1 MKSPYTGKE
10 MKRIHET
17 RLWKFR
23 GEEYPFI
30 HTAWLC
36 EDSGEQFT
44 DDESDTAGY
53 IQVTNQYR
61 EKYGVPYTDEIVAIR
76 RRYGI
81 SAQKMSLILGI
92 GINQYRLYE
101 QGEVPSVSNG
111 RMIRSISNPKVMLDI
126 LESSRNELSDTEYK
140 KLSDKIKSE
149 IADSER
155 YKIEHYET
163 NRVYRSVRGAGNGYA
178 PLSLCRLKNLMLYL
192 LENIQEVWC
201 TKMNKLLFY
210 IDFLSYRE
218 NGMAISG
225 LSYKAIDFGP
235 VPERWDVVYSEF
247 DEIHQELRSAGDFV
261 GSVLTSTDKADMALF
276 TEAEIKVME
285 RVLAKFNSLSSRELS
300 RLSHQ
305 EKAWINHQALHEN
318 IPFSEAFE
326 LNAI

>member
-1 MKSPYTGKE
+1 MKSPFTGKE
-10 MKRIHET
+10 MKRIYEM
-17 RLWKFR
+17 RFWKFR
-23 GEEYPFI
+23 GEEYPYI

-44 DDESDTAGY
+44 DDASDTAGY

-61 EKYGVPYTDEIVAIR
+61 EKYGIPYTDEIVAIR
-76 RRYGI
+76 KRYGI

-126 LESSRNELSDTEYK
+126 LESSRNELSENEYK
-140 KLSDKIKSE
+140 KLSGRIKSE
-149 IADSER
+149 IEESENN
-155 YKIEHYET
+155 KIEQYEI
-163 NRVYRSVRGAGNGYA
+163 NRVYRSARGVENGYA

-192 LENIQEVWC
+192 LENLHDVWF

-210 IDFLSYRE
+210 VDFLSYRE

-235 VPERWDVVYSEF
+235 VPVRWDVIYSEF
-247 DEIHQELRSAGDFV
+247 DEIHQELRSVGDFV
-261 GSVLTSTDKADMALF
+261 GSVLTSTDKADLSLF
-276 TEAEIKVME
+276 TESEIKVMDY
-285 RVLAKFNSLSSRELS
+285 VLAKFNNTSSRDLS
-300 RLSHQ
+300 QLSHK
-305 EKAWINHQALHEN
+305 ESAWTNHHDRHEI
-318 IPFSEAFE
+318 IPFSEAFQ
-326 LNAI
+326 LKAV

>member
-1 MKSPYTGKE
+1 MKSPFTGKE

-17 RLWKFR
+17 RIWKFR
-23 GEEYPFI
+23 GEEYPYI
-30 HTAWLC
+30 HTFWLC

-44 DDESDTAGY
+44 DDASDTAGF

-61 EKYGVPYTDEIVAIR
+61 EKYGIPYTDEIIAIR
-76 RRYGI
+76 KRYGI

-126 LESSRNELSDTEYK
+126 LESSRKELSDNEYR

-149 IADSER
+149 IAEGER
-155 YKIEHYET
+155 HKIEQYEI
-163 NRVYRSVRGAGNGYA
+163 NRVYRSVRGVVNGYA

-192 LENIQEVWC
+192 LENIHDVWC

-225 LSYKAIDFGP
+225 LSYRAIDFGP
-235 VPERWDVVYSEF
+235 VPERWDVIYSEF

-261 GSVLTSTDKADMALF
+261 GSVLTSTDKADLSLF

-285 RVLAKFNSLSSRELS
+285 DVIAKFHKTSSRDLS
-300 RLSHQ
+300 KLSHK
-305 EKAWINHQALHEN
+305 ETAWINHHDRHES
-318 IPFSEAFE
+318 IPFSEAFD
-326 LNAI
+326 LKAV

>member
-1 MKSPYTGKE
+1 MKSPFTGKE

-17 RLWKFR
+17 RIWKFR
-23 GEEYPFI
+23 GEEYPYI
-30 HTAWLC
+30 HTSWLC

-44 DDESDTAGY
+44 DDASDTAGF

-61 EKYGVPYTDEIVAIR
+61 EKYGIPYTDEIIAIR
-76 RRYGI
+76 KRYGI

-126 LESSRNELSDTEYK
+126 LESSRNELSDSEYR
-140 KLSDKIKSE
+140 KLSDKITSE
-149 IADSER
+149 IAEGER
-155 YKIEHYET
+155 HKIEQYEI
-163 NRVYRSVRGAGNGYA
+163 NRVYRSVRGVVNGYA

-192 LENIQEVWC
+192 LENIHDVWC

-225 LSYKAIDFGP
+225 LSYRAIDFGP
-235 VPERWDVVYSEF
+235 VPERWDVIYSEF

-261 GSVLTSTDKADMALF
+261 GSVLTSTDKADLSLF

-285 RVLAKFNSLSSRELS
+285 DVIAKFHKTSSRDLS
-300 RLSHQ
+300 KLSHK
-305 EKAWINHQALHEN
+305 ETAWINHHDRYES
-318 IPFSEAFE
+318 IPFSEAFD
-326 LNAI
+326 LKAV

>member
-1 MKSPYTGKE
+1 MKSPFTGKE

-17 RLWKFR
+17 RIWKFR
-23 GEEYPFI
+23 GEEYPYI
-30 HTAWLC
+30 HTFWLC

-44 DDESDTAGY
+44 DDASDTAGF

-61 EKYGVPYTDEIVAIR
+61 EKYGIPYTDEIIAIR
-76 RRYGI
+76 KRYGI
-81 SAQKMSLILGI
+81 SAQKMSIILGI

-111 RMIRSISNPKVMLDI
+111 RMIRSISNPKVMLNI
-126 LESSRNELSDTEYK
+126 LESSRNELSDSEYR

-149 IADSER
+149 IAEGER
-155 YKIEHYET
+155 HKVEQYEI
-163 NRVYRSVRGAGNGYA
+163 NRVYRSVRGVVNGYA

-192 LENIQEVWC
+192 LENIQDVWC

-225 LSYKAIDFGP
+225 LSYRAIDFGP
-235 VPERWDVVYSEF
+235 VPERWDVIYSEF

-261 GSVLTSTDKADMALF
+261 GSVLISTDKADLSLF
-276 TEAEIKVME
+276 TEAEIKVIE
-285 RVLAKFNSLSSRELS
+285 DVTAKFHKTSSRDLLK
-300 RLSHQ
+300 LSHK
-305 EKAWINHQALHEN
+305 ETAWINHHDRHES
-318 IPFSEAFE
+318 IPFSEAFD
-326 LNAI
+326 LKAV

>member
-1 MKSPYTGKE
+1 MKSPFTGKE

-23 GEEYPFI
+23 GEEFPYT

-44 DDESDTAGY
+44 DDESDMAGY
-53 IQVTNQYR
+53 MQVTNQYR
-61 EKYGVPYTDEIVAIR
+61 EKYGVPYTDEIISIR

-126 LESSRNELSDTEYK
+126 LESSRNELSDTDYK
-140 KLSDKIKSE
+140 KLSEKIRCE
-149 IADSER
+149 IADGER
-155 YKIEHYET
+155 HKIEQYET
-163 NRVYRSVRGAGNGYA
+163 NRIFRTVRGEGNGYA
-178 PLSLCRLKNLMLYL
+178 PLSLSRLKNLMLYL
-192 LENIQEVWC
+192 LDNVSDVWC

-210 IDFLSYRE
+210 TDFLAYRE

-247 DEIHQELRSAGDFV
+247 DEIHQELRSMGDFA
-261 GSVLTSTDKADMALF
+261 GSILKSTGKADLTLF
-276 TEAEIKVME
+276 SEAELKVMKHVCT
-285 RVLAKFNSLSSRELS
+285 RFNSLSSSELS
-300 RLSHQ
+300 RLSH
-305 EKAWINHQALHEN
+305 EETAWISHHDNHGS
-318 IPFSEAFE
+318 IPFAEAFS
-326 LNAI
+326 LKAV

>member
-1 MKSPYTGKE
+1 MKSPFTGKE
-10 MKRIHET
+10 MKRIRET
-17 RLWKFR
+17 RTWKYR
-23 GEEYPFI
+23 GEEYPYI

-36 EDSGEQFT
+36 EDTGEQFT
-44 DDESDTAGY
+44 DDASDTAGY
-53 IQVTNQYR
+53 VQVTNKYR

-76 RRYGI
+76 KRYGI

-126 LESSRNELSDTEYK
+126 LESSRNELSDAEYQ
-140 KLSDKIKSE
+140 KLSDKIKRE
-149 IADSER
+149 IAEGEKR
-155 YKIEHYET
+155 KIEQYET
-163 NRVYRSVRGAGNGYA
+163 NRVYRSARGAGNGYA
-178 PLSLCRLKNLMLYL
+178 SLSLSRLKNLMLYL
-192 LENIQEVWC
+192 LENIQDVWC

-210 IDFLSYRE
+210 IDFLAYRE

-247 DEIHQELRSAGDFV
+247 DEIHQELRNAGDFV
-261 GSVLTSTDKADMALF
+261 GSVLTATVKADTTLF

-285 RVLAKFNSLSSRELS
+285 QVCARFNNLSSRELS
-300 RLSHQ
+300 RLSHE
-305 EKAWINHQALHEN
+305 EKAWVNHHDRHES
-318 IPFSEAFE
+318 IPFSEAFD
-326 LNAI
+326 LKAV

>member
-1 MKSPYTGKE
+1 MKSPYSGKE
-10 MKRIHET
+10 MKRIYET

-44 DDESDTAGY
+44 DDESDTSGY

-126 LESSRNELSDTEYK
+126 LESSRNELSDMEYK
-140 KLSDKIKSE
+140 KLSDKIRSE
-149 IADSER
+149 MADSER
-155 YKIEHYET
+155 YKIEEYET
-163 NRVYRSVRGAGNGYA
+163 NRVFRSVRGAGNGYA

-225 LSYKAIDFGP
+225 LSYKAIDYGP

-247 DEIHQELRSAGDFV
+247 DEIHQELRSARDFV
-261 GSVLTSTDKADMALF
+261 GSVLISTDKADMTLF
-276 TEAEIKVME
+276 SEAERKVME
-285 RVLAKFNSLSSRELS
+285 QVIERFKTLSSRELS
-300 RLSHQ
+300 KLSHE
-305 EKAWINHQALHEN
+305 EKAWINHHDRHES
-318 IPFSEAFE
+318 IPFSEAFD
-326 LNAI
+326 LTAI